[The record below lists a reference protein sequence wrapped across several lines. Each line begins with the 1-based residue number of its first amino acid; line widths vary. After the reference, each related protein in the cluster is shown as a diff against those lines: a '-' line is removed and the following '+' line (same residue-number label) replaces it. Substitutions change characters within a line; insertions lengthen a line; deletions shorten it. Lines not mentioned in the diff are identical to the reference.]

1 MRYYTKPNLCSNT
14 KSLKRMDLQNNKIYG
29 VKMKV
34 ALTGI
39 KGDFAKE
46 CGAGIVRY
54 TLELSNFLL
63 SHGIDLE
70 QLEFNNLFDYA
81 AKVTFMDF
89 DKYDLIHNPGIKIT
103 TPLRKGKSKLITTVH
118 DLIFIFNPELYKER
132 LLKRQSISA
141 MFKKYLS
148 LEYARISIS
157 SSIWL
162 SDHLITDSNLV
173 KRELTSLGLSKE
185 QISVIPLGI
194 DKRFRETPLP
204 EKKRGFT
211 VGYFGSFQRK
221 KNVEFAIDAF
231 DQFNERNKTNSIFEL
246 WGSTHSPEYRYIRS
260 ITKNPRIIFK
270 GFAPENR
277 IVQIYDRFDAAI
289 FPILSTGFELEILE
303 AQSRGIPVITY
314 RHSKIPEE
322 VRKYCFEAEDSAHAS
337 QILNKIAKNGYNAKT
352 QRKAID
358 YANSFAWEK
367 TGIETFKVYQKV
379 AENV

>member
-1 MRYYTKPNLCSNT
+1 M
-14 KSLKRMDLQNNKIYG
+14 KI
-29 VKMKV
+29 
-34 ALTGI
+34 ALVGI

-46 CGAGIVRY
+46 SGSGIVRY

-63 SHGIDLE
+63 SEGIDLE
-70 QLEFNNLFDYA
+70 QLEFNNLFDYT
-81 AKVTFMDF
+81 AKVTFGNF
-89 DKYDLIHNPGIKIT
+89 DKYDLIHNPNIKIT

-118 DLIFIFNPELYKER
+118 DLTFIFNLELYNER
-132 LLKRQSISA
+132 LLKRQSISS

-148 LEYARISIS
+148 AEYAKISIS
-157 SSIWL
+157 SSIRL

-173 KRELTSLGLSKE
+173 KRELIRLGLSKE

-204 EKKRGFT
+204 KKKRGFT

-231 DQFNERNKTNSIFEL
+231 DKFTERNKTNSIFEL
-246 WGSTHSPEYRYIRS
+246 WGSTHSPEYQYIRS
-260 ITKNPRIIFK
+260 IAKNPRIMFK

-289 FPILSTGFELEILE
+289 FPIWSAGFELEILE

-322 VRKYCFEAEDSAHAS
+322 VRKYCLEAKDSVHAA
-337 QILNKIAKNGYNAKT
+337 QILNQIAKNGYNAKT
-352 QRKAID
+352 KIKAMN
-358 YANSFAWEK
+358 YARSFTWEK
-367 TGIETFKVYQKV
+367 TARETLKVYRKV
-379 AENV
+379 LK